1 MGRPLAANI
10 SDVTVDEGAAE
21 LRRKGV
27 DSGKRADRLGKPGGT
42 RTGQGRAAAE
52 VCTKR
57 KNSDII
63 GRKEGKVPGTVE
75 NSGRAETPGD

>member
-21 LRRKGV
+21 FRRKGV
-27 DSGKRADRLGKPGGT
+27 DSSIRADRSGKLRGT
-42 RTGQGRAAAE
+42 RSDQGRAAAE
-52 VCTKR
+52 VCIKR
-57 KNSDII
+57 TNSDII
-63 GRKEGKVPGTVE
+63 DRKESKMPGTVK